1 MNSMHIALSTLI
13 FWNVSI
19 IMMNLGCD
27 IILRCKT
34 FGTYLMVFLL
44 FFSSFCASHIFLSFM
59 KIEIYDKI
67 FIYSFPS
74 ALFET
79 ALFLPTFKNNNVQ
92 KIIYGLCAVFPII
105 YFILLAIS
113 N

>member
-44 FFSSFCASHIFLSFM
+44 FL
-59 KIEIYDKI
+59 KVG
-67 FIYSFPS
+67 
-74 ALFET
+74 
-79 ALFLPTFKNNNVQ
+79 KNN
-92 KIIYGLCAVFPII
+92 AVSKRA
-105 YFILLAIS
+105 LGKE
-113 N
+113 